1 MGGEHVHHLPGSTG
15 MRNAST
21 PTQSPTANDEYRY
34 DTFRTRDM
42 LADMRFG
49 RRAVKPGERLSA
61 VTLLMTNGDSVTVG
75 GERDR
80 PMVVVTG
87 SLTCPMTEAST
98 PSVRR
103 LHEEYGTRIDFL
115 MVSGREAHPGERLPQ
130 PKTDQ
135 AARGRAEQL
144 ASFHDLVFPVAVD
157 TVDGAVQGQLDLKPN
172 TLVVLD
178 ETGKVVFRS
187 LWAGDHRQVR
197 AALDAAVAGRKPARS
212 ESRAMVRP
220 MSGALPKI
228 SEVTRRG
235 GSTAWADMKRSAPPM
250 AMMAWLAARLPFGS
264 GPVRGVVAMAAP
276 ALVMM
281 AGVVSFLI
289 LS

>member
-1 MGGEHVHHLPGSTG
+1 
-15 MRNAST
+15 
-21 PTQSPTANDEYRY
+21 
-34 DTFRTRDM
+34 M

-49 RRAVKPGERLSA
+49 PRAVKPGERLSP
-61 VTLLMTNGDSVTVG
+61 VTLPMTNGASVTVG

-103 LHEEYGTRIDFL
+103 LHDEYGTHIDFL
-115 MVSGREAHPGERLPQ
+115 MVSGREAHPGEHLPQ
-130 PKTDQ
+130 PKTDD
-135 AARGRAEQL
+135 AARARAHQL
-144 ASFHDLVFPVAVD
+144 VTLHDLEFPVAID
-157 TVDGAVQGQLDLKPN
+157 TIDGAVHQQLDLKPN

-178 ETGKVVFRS
+178 ETGTVVFRS

-197 AALDAAVAGRKPARS
+197 DALDAAAAGRKPART
-212 ESRAMVRP
+212 ESRAMIGP

-235 GSTAWADMKRSAPPM
+235 GSTAWADVKRSAPPM
-250 AMMAWLAARLPFGS
+250 AMMAWLAARLPFES
-264 GPVRGVVAMAAP
+264 GRVRGAVAMAAP

-281 AGVVSFLI
+281 VAVVSFLI
-289 LS
+289 VS